1 MHEVILYLRAILI
14 QSHAYMEYIRQFW
27 LQLLCPCNALFISSP
42 LSGPLHYPPPLLF
55 VPAFLT
61 CSFESVI
68 PPCFFHYLSALA
80 RAEYKKRER
89 EREFFLGRG
98 RACTIRHSRFN
109 LTSHL
114 CRCETSEPAAV
125 QAHQSGP
132 LLGLCADSADVSR
145 LSVVSLLSAR
155 GCKCHWRH
163 AGGPIKS
170 FLYVYEIQSWIFS
183 SFSPPSPQS
192 LLLSLRRVRISNRS
206 QFNWDCGGGMD
217 TSSWFTCNG
226 FTGI

>member
-1 MHEVILYLRAILI
+1 MIVT
-14 QSHAYMEYIRQFW
+14 
-27 LQLLCPCNALFISSP
+27 P
-42 LSGPLHYPPPLLF
+42 LSLQRVIYLLPTLWPAPLSPSTALCSRVFNVFIRIRDPSMFLPLPLR
-55 VPAFLT
+55 
-61 CSFESVI
+61 SG
-68 PPCFFHYLSALA
+68 A
-80 RAEYKKRER
+80 RRIQKKR

-170 FLYVYEIQSWIFS
+170 FLYVYEIQSRIFS
-183 SFSPPSPQS
+183 SFSPPHNLSCFRCDECEYRIVRNLIGIAVEKWIR
-192 LLLSLRRVRISNRS
+192 LLDLRVMDSQEFRQRYFRDNRI
-206 QFNWDCGGGMD
+206 
-217 TSSWFTCNG
+217 T
-226 FTGI
+226 IVL

>member
-1 MHEVILYLRAILI
+1 M
-14 QSHAYMEYIRQFW
+14 
-27 LQLLCPCNALFISSP
+27 
-42 LSGPLHYPPPLLF
+42 
-55 VPAFLT
+55 
-61 CSFESVI
+61 I

-206 QFNWDCGGGMD
+206 QFNWDCGGEMD
-217 TSSWFTCNG
+217 TSS
-226 FTGI
+226 

>member
-1 MHEVILYLRAILI
+1 
-14 QSHAYMEYIRQFW
+14 MEYIRQFW

-89 EREFFLGRG
+89 ESFSWVEGARVPYVTPGLISPLIYAAAKRANRRPWKPIKADRFSACVPIPLTYLGCPLFPFCPPADVNVIGATLAAQLNRFYTYTKSNPGFFLL
-98 RACTIRHSRFN
+98 F
-109 LTSHL
+109 
-114 CRCETSEPAAV
+114 
-125 QAHQSGP
+125 P
-132 LLGLCADSADVSR
+132 L
-145 LSVVSLLSAR
+145 
-155 GCKCHWRH
+155 
-163 AGGPIKS
+163 
-170 FLYVYEIQSWIFS
+170 
-183 SFSPPSPQS
+183 PPSQS

-206 QFNWDCGGGMD
+206 QFNWDCGGEMD